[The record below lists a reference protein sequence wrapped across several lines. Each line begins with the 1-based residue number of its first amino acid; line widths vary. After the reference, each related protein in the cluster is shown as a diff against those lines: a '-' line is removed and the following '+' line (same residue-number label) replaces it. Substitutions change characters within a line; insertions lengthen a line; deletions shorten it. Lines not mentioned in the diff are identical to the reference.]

1 MDNGKPLDRLV
12 ATDLEPAKIE
22 AITTTEQPMLIIAG
36 PGSGK
41 TRTTVERVIFL
52 LSEMDVPPSAI
63 LVATFTEKA
72 AGELISRISAR
83 LLEQDLKVNIHEM
96 YVGTLHSIFL
106 RLLEENREYTRLK
119 RNYRVM
125 DDFEQN
131 YFVYEHLRDFEPI
144 EGLDSILANKS
155 VWKKTKHLVR
165 FINMLREELINP
177 HDLLADPNT
186 EIRALGQAA
195 ILYDH
200 LIEEE
205 NALDFS
211 GIQSEMHRL
220 LQAFPAVKERL
231 QEEIAYLMIDEYQD
245 TNTIQETILLE
256 IAARHHRICVVGDDD
271 QSLYRF
277 RGASVRNI
285 LAFPQNFAPDECRS
299 IRLETNYRSHPKII
313 SFYNAWM
320 KQIPG
325 EWLGADGR
333 EYRFAKNI
341 SPVARTFGQY
351 DAAIKVSG
359 SNGSES
365 WYEEVYEF
373 LQTLKRTGKI
383 KDYNEVAFLFRSV
396 TNDNVKALARF
407 LEDKGIMV
415 YSPRSGQFFERNEV
429 QLMIGAILTVFPNW
443 REYVALPNK
452 FELHEWSYY
461 EQCTRLFAETVK
473 RDLQKH
479 KPLLQFCISRSQE
492 FTPLQQSTTVTFSSL
507 FYQLLQF
514 PMFAEILDVDLNTGV
529 SDQRGAYNLSLVSQL
544 LVRFEYLNGIDVFTP
559 KTYVRHIKRFLNSY
573 FRFLLLGGLSEYEG
587 FEDYAPAGNVSFM
600 TIHQSKGL
608 EFPVV
613 AVGSLNLNPRKSTTE
628 LEETLETKYFP
639 RGIYEPLDEIK
650 YFDFWRLFYTAF
662 SRPKNMLVLTGEEK
676 NGHGSLP
683 SKTFRPIYQ
692 SLKSWRDADLSQ
704 MPQESIQAVD
714 TKNEYSFTSDVL
726 LFENC
731 PLQYKFFKALEFSP
745 VRFGTVLFGTLVHQT
760 IEDIHKTALHGEAA
774 KITSE
779 QIETWFNTNYQT
791 LSKTLK
797 TYMNAPQLTD
807 ALKQVLAYARRHQDG
822 WGHIREAEVDVSL
835 VKEDFILKGKVDLV
849 QGTDNTVEIIDFKTG
864 KKLDV
869 NNPEDR
875 KTLDRYRRQLEI
887 YAHLITERHGIQVSK
902 MHLYYTHET
911 EGIPTVTYE
920 YREASVEKSIDGFSE
935 VVGLIEDKNYDMSRI
950 TKTKKLC
957 ENCDMQF
964 YCNHRA

>member
-1 MDNGKPLDRLV
+1 MNGRTQLEKLV
-12 ATDLEPAKIE
+12 AADLEPAKIK
-22 AITTTEQPMLIIAG
+22 AITTTEQPLLIIAG

-52 LSEMDVPPSAI
+52 ITEMAVSPSQI

-131 YFVYEHLRDFEPI
+131 YFVYEHLRDFDAI
-144 EGLDSILANKS
+144 QGLDSILANKA
-155 VWKKTKHLVR
+155 VWAKTNYLVR
-165 FINMLREELINP
+165 FINMLREELIKP
-177 HDLLADPNT
+177 HDLIQDSDI
-186 EIRALGQAA
+186 EIRALGEAA
-195 ILYDH
+195 ILYER

-211 GIQSEMHRL
+211 GIQSEMHRM
-220 LQAFPAVKERL
+220 LQAFPVVKEQL
-231 QEEIAYLMIDEYQD
+231 QERIAYLMIDEYQD
-245 TNTIQETILLE
+245 TNTIQETILLD

-285 LAFPQNFAPDECRS
+285 LAFAQNFPQGECQS

-313 SFYNAWM
+313 SFYNDWM

-325 EWLGADGR
+325 EWLGNDGR

-341 SPVARTFGQY
+341 RPVDRTFGEY
-351 DAAIKVSG
+351 DAVTKVSG
-359 SNGSES
+359 IDGPES

-373 LQTLKRTGKI
+373 LQTLKRSEKI

-396 TNDNVKALARF
+396 TNESVKALSRF

-415 YSPRSGQFFERNEV
+415 YSPRSGQFFEREEIR
-429 QLMIGAILTVFPNW
+429 LMIGAILTVFPNW

-452 FELHEWSYY
+452 FELQEWSYY
-461 EQCTRLFAETVK
+461 EQCTWLFAETVK

-479 KPLLQFCISRSQE
+479 KTLLQFCIAQSKG

-514 PMFAEILDVDLNTGV
+514 PLFAEILDVDLNTGI
-529 SDQRGAYNLSLVSQL
+529 SDQRGAYNLSMLSQL

-559 KTYVRHIKRFLNSY
+559 KTYVRHIKRLLNSY
-573 FRFLLLGGLSEYEG
+573 FRFLLSGGLSEYEG

-613 AVGSLNLNPRKSTTE
+613 AVGSLNLNPRKSSSA
-628 LEETLETKYFP
+628 LEETLQTKYFP
-639 RGIYEPLDEIK
+639 RGIYEPIDEIK
-650 YFDFWRLFYTAF
+650 HFDFWRLFYTAF
-662 SRPKNMLVLTGEEK
+662 SRAKNMLVLTGEEK
-676 NGHGSLP
+676 SGHGSLP
-683 SKTFRPIYQ
+683 SKTFRPMYH
-692 SLKSWRDADLSQ
+692 SLKPWRDADLTQ
-704 MPQESIQAVD
+704 MPQESIQPVD
-714 TKNEYSFTSDVL
+714 MKSEYSFTSDIL

-745 VRFGTVLFGTLVHQT
+745 VRYGTVLFGTLVHQT
-760 IEDIHKTALHGEAA
+760 IEDIHKAALRGEEA
-774 KITSE
+774 KITSD
-779 QIETWFNTNYQT
+779 QIETWFNINYQT
-791 LSKTLK
+791 LSKTLR
-797 TYMNAPQLTD
+797 TYMNKPQLTD
-807 ALKQVLAYARRHQDG
+807 ALKQVQAYARRNERG
-822 WGHIREAEVDVSL
+822 WEHIREAEVDVSL

-849 QGTDNTVEIIDFKTG
+849 QGSNNTVEIIDFKTG

-911 EGIPTVTYE
+911 EGIPTVSYE